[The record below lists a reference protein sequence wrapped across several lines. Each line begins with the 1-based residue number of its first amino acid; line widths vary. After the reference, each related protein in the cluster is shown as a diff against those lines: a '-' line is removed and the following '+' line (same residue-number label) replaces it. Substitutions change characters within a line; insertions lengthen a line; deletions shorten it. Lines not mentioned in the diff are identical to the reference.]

1 MNKLVAPD
9 HITNFDTPMPT
20 TTRISRLL
28 LVFLLGPFWACN
40 LPEEPVATAQPAV
53 DVAAEAEVIMDLDRS
68 WVADFA
74 EGDIEGIMSYHA
86 AEAIQMPPGA
96 PPVVGAE
103 AVRAAWQGMIDT
115 EGLEAT
121 WEPTEVIVAPS
132 GDMAY
137 DYGTLTLTMPDGTVA
152 PMKYAVVWVRESGE
166 WKVAVDMFNSSESAE

>member
-1 MNKLVAPD
+1 
-9 HITNFDTPMPT
+9 
-20 TTRISRLL
+20 
-28 LVFLLGPFWACN
+28 
-40 LPEEPVATAQPAV
+40 
-53 DVAAEAEVIMDLDRS
+53 MDLDRS

-86 AEAIQMPPGA
+86 TNAIQMPPGA